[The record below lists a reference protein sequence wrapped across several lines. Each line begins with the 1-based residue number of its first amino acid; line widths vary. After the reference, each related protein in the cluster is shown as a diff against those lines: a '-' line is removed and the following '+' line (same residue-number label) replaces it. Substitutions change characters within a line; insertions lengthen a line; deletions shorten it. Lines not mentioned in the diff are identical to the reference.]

1 MIIYNPSSSFKEPAM
16 KRVFQLLFFLLIT
29 VLFTPLV
36 STGTDTAEIE
46 KLMDMT
52 EEIDEAP
59 GYEDPKDEK
68 RDWALSIGVIAGV
81 TPDYEGSDDY
91 DFGFGP
97 NLAGSWRDILFFKGK
112 TFGANLIRKKNL
124 KAGPILSWSGG
135 RDEDDNDKLEG
146 LGDVDGSIEAGGF
159 VSYRKKPL
167 RFKLEARQD
176 VNSGHEGALVE
187 LSVGANLPFKK
198 PLVSVALGTTWASDD
213 YMESFFGISSTQ
225 SANSGLKTYDAD
237 AGIKDI
243 SLSMTAGYPLTNR
256 WRLGGKVEYK
266 RLVGDAAD
274 SPVVEDENQFLAG
287 IGISYHFGSKVRPD
301 DLKE

>member
-1 MIIYNPSSSFKEPAM
+1 M

-112 TFGANLIRKKNL
+112 TIGVNLIRKKNL
-124 KAGPILSWSGG
+124 KAGPILSWTGG

-146 LGDVDGSIEAGGF
+146 LGDVDSSIEAGGF

-167 RFKLEARQD
+167 RFKMEARHD
-176 VNSGHEGALVE
+176 INSGHEGGLVE
-187 LSVGANLPFKK
+187 LSAGTTLPFNK
-198 PLVSVALGTTWASDD
+198 PRVFVALGTTWASDD
-213 YMESFFGISSTQ
+213 YMESFFGVDSNQ
-225 SANSGLKTYDAD
+225 SADSGLKKYNAES
-237 AGIKDI
+237 GIKDI
-243 SLSMTAGYPLTNR
+243 NLSVSAGYSITNR

-274 SPVVEDENQFLAG
+274 SPIVEDENQFLAG
-287 IGISYHFGSKVRPD
+287 IGISYHMGSKILPE

>member
-1 MIIYNPSSSFKEPAM
+1 M
-16 KRVFQLLFFLLIT
+16 KRVFLLLFFFLIT
-29 VLFTPLV
+29 VLFAPLIFA
-36 STGTDTAEIE
+36 GTDMAELE
-46 KLMDMT
+46 ELMDMT

-59 GYEDPKDEK
+59 GHEDPKDEK
-68 RDWALSIGVIAGV
+68 RDWALSIGMIVGIS
-81 TPDYEGSDDY
+81 PDYEGSDDY
-91 DFGFGP
+91 DFGNGP
-97 NLAGSWRDILFFKGK
+97 QLAGSWRDILFFKGK
-112 TFGANLIRKKNL
+112 TIGANLVRKKNL

-159 VSYRKKPL
+159 VSYRKKTY

-187 LSVGANLPFKK
+187 LSAGTVLPFKK

-213 YMESFFGISSTQ
+213 YMESFFGVSAKQ
-225 SANSGLKTYDAD
+225 SADSGLKKYDAD

-243 SLSMTAGYPLTNR
+243 SLSLTAGYKITNR
-256 WRLGGKVEYK
+256 WRLGGKAEYK

-274 SPVVEDENQFLAG
+274 SPVVVDKNQFLAG
-287 IGISYHFGSKVRPD
+287 IGITYHFGFKGCA
-301 DLKE
+301 EENEIQ

>member
-1 MIIYNPSSSFKEPAM
+1 M
-16 KRVFQLLFFLLIT
+16 KRAFQLLFFFLLT
-29 VLFTPLV
+29 FLFTPLV
-36 STGTDTAEIE
+36 IAGTDAGEIE
-46 KLMDMT
+46 ELMDMT
-52 EEIDEAP
+52 DEIVDAP
-59 GYEDPKDEK
+59 GYKAPKASPKRKK
-68 RDWALSIGVIAGV
+68 RDWALSLGLIAGV
-81 TPDYEGSDDY
+81 APDYEGSDDY
-91 DFGFGP
+91 DFGIGP

-112 TFGANLIRKKNL
+112 TFGANLVREKNL

-187 LSVGANLPFKK
+187 LSVGTNLPLKK
-198 PLVSVALGTTWASDD
+198 PRVNVSLGTTWASDD
-213 YMESFFGISSTQ
+213 YMESFFGVSSQQ
-225 SANSGLKTYDAD
+225 SADSGLKEYKAE

-243 SLSMTAGYPLTNR
+243 SLSMTAGYSLTNR

-266 RLVGDAAD
+266 RLVGDAGD
-274 SPVVEDENQFLAG
+274 SPIVQDENQFLVG
-287 IGISYHFGSKVRPD
+287 IGISYHFGSKALPA

>member
-1 MIIYNPSSSFKEPAM
+1 M

-36 STGTDTAEIE
+36 TTGTDTAEIE
-46 KLMDMT
+46 ELMDMA

-59 GYEDPKDEK
+59 GYKDPKDEK

-112 TFGANLIRKKNL
+112 TFGANLVREKNL

-146 LGDVDGSIEAGGF
+146 MGDVDGSIEAGGF
-159 VSYRKKPL
+159 VSYRRKPL

-176 VNSGHEGALVE
+176 VNSGHEGALVD
-187 LSVGANLPFKK
+187 LSVGTSLPLKK
-198 PLVSVALGTTWASDD
+198 PRVSVALGTTWASDD
-213 YMESFFGISSTQ
+213 YMESFFGVTSKQ
-225 SANSGLKTYDAD
+225 SANSGLKKYNAE

-243 SLSMTAGYPLTNR
+243 SLSVTTGYPLTNR

-274 SPVVEDENQFLAG
+274 SPIVEDENQFLAG